1 MSSTIIQTRGES
13 PGIVETDA
21 KDALASETV
30 LAVEDEEEVTWTETD
45 QNSVDRAIRKLDFT
59 LVPVFGVIF
68 MMSSL
73 DRSNIGNAKLTS
85 FSTDLGLVGNQYG
98 AAVSVVYAT
107 YVIFEP
113 IFGVLLKIV
122 SPRIMLTGSI
132 ICWSAVTIGSSFI
145 KNYHQ
150 LIACRLLLGMF
161 EASISPCISLYL
173 TMTYKRD
180 EYVRRQTAINCC
192 SAISG
197 AFGGLLAYALTN
209 IHTGNMHGWQ
219 FMYLVEGLLSACI
232 IPIAYFLVPNR
243 PSELRFLTPE
253 ESTALLKRQI
263 MNRKYYDDRE
273 EFSWSE
279 IRRAFKDWRLY
290 VHAINHFGIDC
301 TLYSLTTFMP
311 SLCSSLGFTTTIQ
324 SQLLTV
330 PVYAIAAT
338 AFVICGWLSD
348 RWNLRSPFILQALGW
363 NLIGYIIL
371 IAAPQP
377 GVRYA
382 GIFISSIGL
391 YVATALNNLWAADN
405 IAGHYKRAVS
415 CGTIQLTGTED
426 ISGAII
432 GFIFT
437 SQTAPRYRQG
447 IYFDI
452 AATLMSMGCTIIL
465 LLGTRAKI
473 SKKAK
478 QVAAGAPDDNSLGD
492 ENPHYKLFM

>member
-1 MSSTIIQTRGES
+1 MSTIIEQPKGES
-13 PGIVETDA
+13 PGFEDDQ
-21 KDALASETV
+21 KFALASETI
-30 LAVEDEEEVTWTETD
+30 LAVAEDEEVEWTETD
-45 QNSVDRAIRKLDFT
+45 QNSVNRAIRKLDWT

-73 DRSNIGNAKLTS
+73 DRSNIGNAKLTT

-122 SPRIMLTGSI
+122 SPRVMLTGSI
-132 ICWSAVTIGSSFI
+132 ICWSAISIGSSFV

-150 LIACRLLLGMF
+150 LLAARLLLGLF

-209 IHTGNMHGWQ
+209 IQTESMKGWQ

-232 IPIAYFLVPNR
+232 IPLAWFLIPNR
-243 PSELRFLTPE
+243 PSELRFLTPA
-253 ESTALLKRQI
+253 ESEALLKRQI
-263 MNRKYYDDRE
+263 MNRKYFDDRE
-273 EFSWSE
+273 TFSWSE
-279 IRRAFKDWRLY
+279 IRRAFQDWRLY

-311 SLCSSLGFTTTIQ
+311 SLCSSLGFTTTVQ

-330 PVYAIAAT
+330 PVYAIAAS
-338 AFVICGWLSD
+338 AFVCCGWLSD
-348 RWNLRSPFILQALGW
+348 KWNLRSPFILQALGW

-415 CGTIQLTGTED
+415 CGTIQLTGN

-437 SQTAPRYRQG
+437 SESAPRYRKG

-452 AATLMSMGCTIIL
+452 AATVMSMCCTLIL

-473 SKKAK
+473 TKKEK
-478 QVAAGAPDDNSLGD
+478 QIAAGAPDDNSLGD
-492 ENPHYKLFM
+492 ENPHYQLFL